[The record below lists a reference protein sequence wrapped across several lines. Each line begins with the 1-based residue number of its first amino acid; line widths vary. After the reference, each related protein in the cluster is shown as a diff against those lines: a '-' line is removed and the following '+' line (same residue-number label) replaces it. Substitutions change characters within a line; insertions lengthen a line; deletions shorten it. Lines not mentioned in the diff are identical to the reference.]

1 MTLQEFRR
9 LTAHLDGNME
19 VTAAGGDVAALWHNQ
34 ESVSIDDG
42 LPRLDHE
49 DNATVL
55 FGD

>member
-42 LPRLDHE
+42 LPWLDRE

>member
-1 MTLQEFRR
+1 MTLQEFRE
-9 LTAHLDGNME
+9 LTADLSGDLE
-19 VTAAGGDVAALWHNQ
+19 LTAAGGDVAILWHNQ